1 MATPISNTGSTS
13 ISHSKATRSEE
24 QSSRAGGQAA
34 SEGAVPAASEDAL
47 SVSRAAELL
56 SSEPADRGQGVIQSA
71 EQASQMAQG
80 LKDLFAQ
87 QPGQAIAAQAKNLS
101 PEMAGLLKAG

>member
-1 MATPISNTGSTS
+1 M
-13 ISHSKATRSEE
+13 
-24 QSSRAGGQAA
+24 
-34 SEGAVPAASEDAL
+34 
-47 SVSRAAELL
+47 SRAAELL